1 MDELLYNLIDDLK
14 SFIRLKTIVGKNKIG
29 YLKHFRGF
37 IEESLDKNTPLDII
51 SLNYDTCIE
60 QFCNFH
66 KKNYQ
71 DGFDL
76 YWNKDAFSKA
86 ETDIRLYKLHG
97 SVIWYQSD
105 NGAYIKLPIQN
116 GSGELKLI
124 SGEKAE
130 NLMLYPMQKWD
141 YAEPLL
147 ELLLHVK
154 YLLESDIENNTQEDL
169 KSTTNDFKFLIA
181 VGYSFR
187 DGHIKKIILDSAK
200 NNRKLYLI
208 IIDPD
213 ANGIYERLKYYDN
226 SREAES
232 DLSGKMICL
241 PYKFEG
247 IFPYLRDYLKNLK
260 DGLNEIRAMQRRED
274 LGNNDVKW
282 ERCLKSLANAEHTN
296 LIEYILREKSIEID
310 NENMWDKMEIFLHI
324 AVNLAINKKN
334 EEAAMYL
341 KNFYKSFYTFY
352 RSTFGDRD
360 RKTLTSIQSAKFP
373 IINLELNNSKNFYD
387 YLKQFLIYSN
397 SRLNISF
404 YDGILIGNLVETM
417 KICEGIING

>member
-1 MDELLYNLIDDLK
+1 LKKKEIIARIIAILKEWKKDERVDIELLLEALDKLKNRRNESILQFTKDTHLCRLTDGIIFDDNEMDELLYNLIDDLK
-14 SFIRLKTIVGKNKIG
+14 SFIRLKTIVGKDKIG
-29 YLKHFRGF
+29 YRKHFRGF
-37 IEESLDKNTPLDII
+37 IEESLDKKTPLDII

-76 YWNKDAFSKA
+76 YWNKDAFNKA
-86 ETDIRLYKLHG
+86 KTDIRLYKLHG

-154 YLLESDIENNTQEDL
+154 YLLESDIENDTQEDL
-169 KSTTNDFKFLIA
+169 KSTANDFKFLIA

-247 IFPYLRDYLKNLK
+247 VFPYL
-260 DGLNEIRAMQRRED
+260 
-274 LGNNDVKW
+274 
-282 ERCLKSLANAEHTN
+282 
-296 LIEYILREKSIEID
+296 
-310 NENMWDKMEIFLHI
+310 
-324 AVNLAINKKN
+324 
-334 EEAAMYL
+334 
-341 KNFYKSFYTFY
+341 
-352 RSTFGDRD
+352 
-360 RKTLTSIQSAKFP
+360 TLT
-373 IINLELNNSKNFYD
+373 
-387 YLKQFLIYSN
+387 FLC
-397 SRLNISF
+397 R
-404 YDGILIGNLVETM
+404 E
-417 KICEGIING
+417 